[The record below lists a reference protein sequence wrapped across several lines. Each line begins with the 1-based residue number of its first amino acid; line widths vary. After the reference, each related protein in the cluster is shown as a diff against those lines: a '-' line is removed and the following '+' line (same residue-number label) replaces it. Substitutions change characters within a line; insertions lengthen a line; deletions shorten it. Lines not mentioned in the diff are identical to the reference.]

1 MTDEWDFPSIER
13 SSVMRRPTPA
23 RRHHLPSCRIVFL
36 PAPRDGRAFSFTDGA
51 HTHTPDDAVSLGLI
65 ARRMS
70 RKSPPTSEIDIKPQA
85 TPSRRRPQ
93 RRACEGAALVKSRP
107 APRAVGT
114 GSPRPLCSAP
124 RGRSAKQRVSGRSLA
139 RGGGARVP
147 VEPVLRL
154 ARGDRATRNR
164 IRGEPAWAGLV
175 WFERWA
181 ARGE

>member
-1 MTDEWDFPSIER
+1 MSGHQSCAGRHPREGTIFHHAGSFFSRRRATDVPSR
-13 SSVMRRPTPA
+13 SRTA
-23 RRHHLPSCRIVFL
+23 HTH
-36 PAPRDGRAFSFTDGA
+36 T